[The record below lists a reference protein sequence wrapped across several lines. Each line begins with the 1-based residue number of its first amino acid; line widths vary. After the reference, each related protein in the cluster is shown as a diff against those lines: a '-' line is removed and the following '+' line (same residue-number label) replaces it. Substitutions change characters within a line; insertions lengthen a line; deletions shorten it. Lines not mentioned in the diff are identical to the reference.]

1 MAALTLPRAAA
12 QNSLNAE
19 QQALRSELYDF
30 LKGEGYLPE
39 IDGDGDIAFKAE
51 GAKHW
56 ITVSDVDSSPFF
68 VTVMR
73 GAPYVEDYDYDRVLH
88 AADELNLYKTAKVE
102 AYDGFAVIK
111 SSMYLRDA
119 EDFTDVFPKLLEVMD
134 DLYDDFLYE
143 YENATL
149 CGE

>member
-12 QNSLNAE
+12 QDSLNAE

-51 GAKHW
+51 GEMHW

-102 AYDGFAVIK
+102 AYQELHV
-111 SSMYLRDA
+111 
-119 EDFTDVFPKLLEVMD
+119 PP
-134 DLYDDFLYE
+134 
-143 YENATL
+143 
-149 CGE
+149 